1 VAGGRTLPG
10 VLTRRTAIWTG
21 GSALLLAGCGG
32 SPARRLAGK
41 PADLPILGAAL
52 EIERSQIAL
61 YEAGSR
67 LVSGREAALVQTI
80 LAQERS
86 HAEALAEAIR
96 ELGGRPAAPRAAA
109 AYGSGIPRGADAWRR
124 HAIQSEQQWTAA
136 YTAAIPRLANPRLRA
151 TFGAMMTTE
160 AEHAV
165 ALDIG

>member
-1 VAGGRTLPG
+1 

-32 SPARRLAGK
+32 TPARKLAGS
-41 PADLPILGAAL
+41 PSDVPVLSAAL

-61 YEAGSR
+61 YEAGTW
-67 LVSGREAALVQTI
+67 LLSGREAALVQTI
-80 LAQERS
+80 LAHERS

-109 AYGSGIPRGADAWRR
+109 AYARGIPRGGDAWRR
-124 HAIQSEQQWTAA
+124 HAIESEQQWTAA
-136 YTAAIPRLANPRLRA
+136 YAAAIPKLANLPLRA

-165 ALDIG
+165 ALDLG

>member
-1 VAGGRTLPG
+1 

-32 SPARRLAGK
+32 RPARKLAGS
-41 PADLPILGAAL
+41 PTDLPLLGAAL
-52 EIERSQIAL
+52 EIERAQITL
-61 YEAGSR
+61 YEAGRR

-80 LAQERS
+80 LDHERS

-96 ELGGRPAAPRAAA
+96 ELGGRPAAPLAAA
-109 AYGSGIPRGADAWRR
+109 AYARDIPRGGDAWRR

-136 YTAAIPRLANPRLRA
+136 YAAAIPKIANLRLRA

-165 ALDIG
+165 ALEVG